1 MNLLVLG
8 PQGAG
13 KGTQAKRISAE
24 YEIPHVATGDM
35 FRALDASTELG
46 REVGEFMARGDLVP
60 DALTVE
66 MIENR
71 LAEPDA
77 ADGFVLDGFPRNL
90 AQARALDAML
100 GGIGRVLDAIL
111 FFSISDE
118 IGMERALSRAALE
131 GRADDTRE
139 VIAHRLEIYHRE
151 TEPIV
156 EHYRT
161 TGKLIPL
168 HADRSIE
175 QVWSEISEALQQVVA
190 GVGSTEP
197 DKSGAAGF
205 AGGGAQR

>member
-35 FRALDASTELG
+35 FRAEVAADSELG
-46 REVGEFMARGDLVP
+46 REVGAIMARGDLVP
-60 DALTVE
+60 DETTIAI
-66 MIENR
+66 IEKR
-71 LAEPDA
+71 LSEPDA
-77 ADGFVLDGFPRNL
+77 SGGFVLDGFPRNI
-90 AQARALDAML
+90 AQAQALDTML
-100 GGIGRVLDAIL
+100 GTIGRVLDAIL
-111 FFSISDE
+111 FFAVSDE

-139 VIAHRLEIYHRE
+139 VIARRLEIYHRE
-151 TEPIV
+151 TEPII

-175 QVWSEISEALQQVVA
+175 QVWSEISNALQQVVA
-190 GVGSTEP
+190 
-197 DKSGAAGF
+197 A
-205 AGGGAQR
+205 

>member
-1 MNLLVLG
+1 VNLLVLG

-24 YEIPHVATGDM
+24 YEIPHIATGDM
-35 FRALDASTELG
+35 FRAELAAG
-46 REVGEFMARGDLVP
+46 TPLGKQVGEIMARGDLVP

-66 MIENR
+66 MIEKR
-71 LAEPDA
+71 LSEPDA
-77 ADGFVLDGFPRNL
+77 TDGFVLDGFPRNV
-90 AQARALDAML
+90 AQAEALDSML

-111 FFSISDE
+111 FFAVSDE

-139 VIAHRLEIYHRE
+139 VIARRLEIYHRE

-156 EHYRT
+156 EHYRM

-175 QVWSEISEALQQVVA
+175 QVWSEISNALQQVVA
-190 GVGSTEP
+190 
-197 DKSGAAGF
+197 A
-205 AGGGAQR
+205 

>member
-1 MNLLVLG
+1 VNLLVLG

-35 FRALDASTELG
+35 FRAELAAG
-46 REVGEFMARGDLVP
+46 TPLGKQVGEIMARGDLVP
-60 DALTVE
+60 DSLTVE
-66 MIENR
+66 MIEKR
-71 LAEPDA
+71 LSEPDA
-77 ADGFVLDGFPRNL
+77 ADGFVLDGFPRNV
-90 AQARALDAML
+90 AQAEALDSML

-111 FFSISDE
+111 FFAISDE

-131 GRADDTRE
+131 GRADDTRD

-156 EHYRT
+156 EHYRM

-175 QVWSEISEALQQVVA
+175 QVWSEISSALQQVVA
-190 GVGSTEP
+190 
-197 DKSGAAGF
+197 A
-205 AGGGAQR
+205 